1 MKTVTN
7 WNDVAIDTPILVR
20 DYKDQEW
27 IREHFAEYTDGKI
40 YAWAD
45 GKTSYT
51 ADGYVLDWNYAKLAK
66 INNDKKKKKGSR
78 K

>member
-1 MKTVTN
+1 MKKVTN
-7 WNDVAIDTPILVR
+7 WNKVAIDTPILVR

-27 IREHFAEYTDGKI
+27 TKEHFAEYSDGKI

-51 ADGYVLDWNYAKLAK
+51 ADGYVLDWNFAKLAK
-66 INNDKKKKKGSR
+66 KIELKEVKKK
-78 K
+78 